1 MLACSVT
8 CTGQTL
14 PLLFTGHQ
22 IVDYLFD
29 SEYSETVQWE
39 KLLVGRK
46 VEAVW

>member
-22 IVDYLFD
+22 IVDYLF
-29 SEYSETVQWE
+29 EYSETVQWE